1 MKWTKREEKC
11 ARELF
16 AKTLAVVVKQDP
28 IKTGATFDELLD
40 INKLPWICVARIH
53 LHRVAKLNREIL
65 RLKSCLALAEDCIR
79 EQDNKLAGMGAKES
93 AIARFTWTQL
103 RSGKKGASK

>member
-1 MKWTKREEKC
+1 MKWTKQEEKC

-16 AKTLAVVVKQDP
+16 ARVVKKAAARNLAAQDATWEKQYP
-28 IKTGATFDELLD
+28 KTKFAWL
-40 INKLPWICVARIH
+40 CVARIH
-53 LHRVAKLNREIL
+53 LNRVAKLNREIL

-93 AIARFTWTQL
+93 AIARFTWTQIQSL
-103 RSGKKGASK
+103 KKGATK